1 MNRLLAEKA
10 LIRVKRRNNVIIIN
24 KNCIFFDNRI
34 FVLDNSINAE
44 IRILSVIKED
54 DIGSNRLNVEVEI
67 GVWYRENKEKNDM
80 IDKFMHTAH
89 HILDFFVIKDIAI
102 NKSIIKL
109 NFNIYLRRKMIVYQS
124 R

>member
-10 LIRVKRRNNVIIIN
+10 LIRVKRRNNVININ

-67 GVWYRENKEKNDM
+67 GV
-80 IDKFMHTAH
+80 
-89 HILDFFVIKDIAI
+89 
-102 NKSIIKL
+102 
-109 NFNIYLRRKMIVYQS
+109 
-124 R
+124 